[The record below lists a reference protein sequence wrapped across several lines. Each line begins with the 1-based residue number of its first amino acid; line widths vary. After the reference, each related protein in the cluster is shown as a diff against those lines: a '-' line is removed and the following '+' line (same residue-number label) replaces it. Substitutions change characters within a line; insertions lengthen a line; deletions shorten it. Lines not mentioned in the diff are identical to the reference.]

1 MQNFQRSAV
10 SGKAF
15 SNFFLHINLV
25 WPWKYMGWFSK
36 VSQIFMF
43 LVNYL
48 IKSVGAVPQNGCDLY
63 ISGSVHGDCDSI
75 CKGAAA
81 FCFRTT
87 ERMLITLGPLY
98 KPAPHVDEEYILICF
113 PKASTQKTAFHLV
126 ERSGWYS
133 TEMSLCLQWPQGNCK
148 ITVGT
153 GKGLKRA
160 WYVIE
165 KVCGNPR

>member
-1 MQNFQRSAV
+1 MKIYGMIFKGFSDLHVLGKLFNKKCRS
-10 SGKAF
+10 SPPKW
-15 SNFFLHINLV
+15 L
-25 WPWKYMGWFSK
+25 WFVHLGVLCTVTVTASAK
-36 VSQIFMF
+36 VQQHF
-43 LVNYL
+43 
-48 IKSVGAVPQNGCDLY
+48 VG
-63 ISGSVHGDCDSI
+63 I
-75 CKGAAA
+75 
-81 FCFRTT
+81 CFRTT

-126 ERSGWYS
+126 ERSGWCS